1 MSLFVKVDRA
11 VPEGDERGERDLPVL
26 RFHAR
31 GEEGGDLQG
40 ARTGQKNKCQVSQI
54 FPPCFRGFSILDLDW
69 YSYIAYRYIN

>member
-40 ARTGQKNKCQVSQI
+40 ARTGQKDNCQVSQI
-54 FPPCFRGFSILDLDW
+54 FPLVFADFLFLT
-69 YSYIAYRYIN
+69 